1 MNLPNLCLCLNQL
14 KIVLT
19 TCGGFFFFHLLYYI
33 LMLGREIEIAL
44 LDKSEFRKMLG
55 LHIW

>member
-1 MNLPNLCLCLNQL
+1 MLIELNPQL

-19 TCGGFFFFHLLYYI
+19 SCGGFFFFHLLYYI
-33 LMLGREIEIAL
+33 LMLGREVEVVI